1 MLPTCVGMTPLL
13 GLIQIS
19 VPTRVGMTLHL
30 HVAFFMGH
38 SILHMRG
45 DDPVNGN
52 KAEAV
57 FPTRV
62 GVPSSRPS
70 CPTLAGRIPSRM
82 DDFTLFDTDSSL
94 YLTGRAGCGK
104 TRLLG
109 TWLISLTPDQR
120 RTTLV
125 TASTGIAAQNLGHKA
140 TTLHSALGVDGGITP
155 DRMARKGAQ
164 TKSKHLHAMTTLV
177 IDEAGMCRADL
188 MDGLD
193 RYLRALKHQPDRPYG
208 GVRLILTGDAHQ
220 LPPVV
225 TGMEGTAFGHS
236 PNKVGVYRSEWFF
249 DAPALNTML
258 RQHMMRVVTLDAHHR
273 QADPDMVAALDDIRD
288 YRYTSRVHQLG
299 VQAAAN
305 PPRENA
311 VILCARRRTMHAIN
325 KEHIDQLDGVPHVSD
340 AILDDAMLTLIK
352 DRGLKLDDSLWP
364 LPRLV
369 VWKPGMRVV
378 MLAND
383 PKHRWANG
391 STGVITD
398 TTGTDGRGMP
408 VVTFDATGVSA
419 PISPVSMT
427 IDRGVSVKD
436 EDGAWRPAS
445 LHMGRVRQLPFQAG
459 YALTIHRA
467 QGMTL
472 DAVRLELGD
481 KPLFAAGQAYVAL
494 SRTRTL
500 DGLSL
505 NRPLTRAD
513 VEGSNGEGVR
523 WGRDVRRFDAY
534 HTA

>member
-1 MLPTCVGMTPLL
+1 MND
-13 GLIQIS
+13 I
-19 VPTRVGMTLHL
+19 
-30 HVAFFMGH
+30 
-38 SILHMRG
+38 
-45 DDPVNGN
+45 
-52 KAEAV
+52 
-57 FPTRV
+57 
-62 GVPSSRPS
+62 
-70 CPTLAGRIPSRM
+70 
-82 DDFTLFDTDSSL
+82 TLFDTDSSL

-104 TRLLG
+104 TRFLG
-109 TWLISLTPDQR
+109 AWLDSLTPDQR
-120 RTTLV
+120 KTTLV
-125 TASTGIAAQNLGHKA
+125 TASTGIAAQNLGHEA
-140 TTLHSALGVDGGITP
+140 TTLHSALGVEGGITP
-155 DRMARKGAQ
+155 DRMARKGRQ
-164 TKSKHLHAMTTLV
+164 STNKRLRTMTTLV

-193 RYLRALKHQPDRPYG
+193 RYLRALKNNDQPYG
-208 GVRLILTGDAHQ
+208 GVRLILTGDTHQ

-225 TGMEGTAFGHS
+225 TGTEGVAFGHS
-236 PNKVGVYRSEWFF
+236 PNKVGTYRSEWFF

-258 RQHMMRVVTLDAHHR
+258 RHNQLRVVTLDAHHR

-288 YRYTSRVHQLG
+288 YRYTSRVRALG
-299 VQAAAN
+299 AQAAAN
-305 PPRENA
+305 PPQENA
-311 VILCARRRTMHAIN
+311 VILCAHRRTMHAIN
-325 KEHIDQLDGVPHVSD
+325 RQHLDQLDGIPHVSD

-352 DRGLKLDDSLWP
+352 DRKFKLDDSLWP
-364 LPRLV
+364 LPRFV

-408 VVTFDATGVSA
+408 VVTFDSTGVSA

-427 IDRGVSVKD
+427 IDRGISIKD
-436 EDGAWRPAS
+436 ADGAYRPAS
-445 LHMGRVRQLPFQAG
+445 LHMGRVTQLPFQAG
-459 YALTIHRA
+459 YALTTHRA

-513 VEGSNGEGVR
+513 VEGSNDEGVR
-523 WGRDVRRFDAY
+523 WGRDVRRFDREVA
-534 HTA
+534 

>member
-1 MLPTCVGMTPLL
+1 MND
-13 GLIQIS
+13 I
-19 VPTRVGMTLHL
+19 
-30 HVAFFMGH
+30 A
-38 SILHMRG
+38 
-45 DDPVNGN
+45 
-52 KAEAV
+52 
-57 FPTRV
+57 
-62 GVPSSRPS
+62 
-70 CPTLAGRIPSRM
+70 
-82 DDFTLFDTDSSL
+82 LFDTPDSL

-104 TRLLG
+104 TRLLQS
-109 TWLISLTPDQR
+109 WLDSLTPEQR
-120 RTTLV
+120 KTTLV
-125 TASTGIAAQNLGHKA
+125 TASTGIAAQNLGHQA
-140 TTLHSALGVDGGITP
+140 TTLHAALGVDGGVTP
-155 DRMARKGAQ
+155 DRMARKGRQ
-164 TKSKHLHAMTTLV
+164 TKSKTLHAMTTLV

-193 RYLRALKHQPDRPYG
+193 RYLRALKRQPNQPYG
-208 GVRLILTGDAHQ
+208 GVRLVLTGDAHQ

-225 TGMEGTAFGHS
+225 TGMEGTAFGQS
-236 PNKVGVYRSEWFF
+236 PDRAGAYRSPWFF
-249 DAPALNTML
+249 DAPALNAML
-258 RQHMMRVVTLDAHHR
+258 RQGGMRVVTLDAHHR
-273 QADPDMVAALDDIRD
+273 QADPDFIAALDDIRD
-288 YRYTSRVHQLG
+288 YKYTSRVRQLG

-311 VILCARRRTMHAIN
+311 VILCAHRKTMHAIN
-325 KEHIDQLDGVPHVSD
+325 RQRLDRLDGIPHVSD
-340 AILDDAMLTLIK
+340 AILDDAMLTLIR
-352 DRGLKLDDSLWP
+352 DRKLEIDDNLWP

-369 VWKPGMRVV
+369 VWKTGMRVV

-383 PKHRWANG
+383 RKRRWANG
-391 STGVITD
+391 STGVITG
-398 TTGTDGRGMP
+398 TTGADGQGMP
-408 VVTFDATGVSA
+408 VVTFDATGDSA
-419 PISPVSMT
+419 PIGPVSMT

-436 EDGAWRPAS
+436 ADGAWRPAS

-494 SRTRTL
+494 SRTRTP